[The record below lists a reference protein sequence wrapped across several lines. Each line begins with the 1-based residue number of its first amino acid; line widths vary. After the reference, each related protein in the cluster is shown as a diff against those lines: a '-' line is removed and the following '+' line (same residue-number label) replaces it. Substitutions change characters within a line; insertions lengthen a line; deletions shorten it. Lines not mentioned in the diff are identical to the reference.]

1 MHPYMRCFLLK
12 FILFLIIY
20 ILCLF
25 SKDKNMSI
33 FGDLNKKLLDKHK
46 PIVDRIN
53 SLENEYSDLTNDAL
67 KLEISVIRDKVK
79 DEISKTKNKEDVLNK
94 YLEQV
99 YAIVRETSKR
109 VLGMRHFDVQI
120 YAGIFLHK
128 GYITEM
134 KTGEGKTLVATLPA
148 FLNSLA
154 GDGVHIVTVNDYLA
168 KRDAEWMGKIYKF
181 LNASVAYIGHEESM
195 KLDYVTD
202 QDGNLHLQM
211 VPISRK
217 EAYLCDI
224 VYGTNNEFGFDYLR
238 DNMVIDLDDRVQR
251 GLDYAIVD
259 EVDSILIDE
268 ARTPLIISSQAEQ
281 STEKYYQF
289 ANIVKQLKEN
299 EDYVIDEKQKSA
311 ILTDNGLKRVEEM
324 LNIKNLYTDERIDLV
339 HHLEEALKAQS
350 LFLRDRDYVVKDGEI
365 IIVDEFTGRLMPGR
379 RYSEGLHQAI
389 EAKEGVEI
397 KNESMTLATIT
408 LQNYFRMYR
417 KLAGMTGTAV
427 TEAEEFSKIYKLETV
442 VIPTN
447 KKMIR
452 KDYED
457 EIYKDEKSKF
467 NAVVNKIKEK
477 YENGQPVLVGTV
489 SIEKNEQLH
498 KLLEKVQIP
507 HNVLNAKNHE
517 KEAEIIAQ
525 AGRLHAVTIATNM
538 AGRGVDIMLGGN
550 PQIKEEAEKVKE
562 LGGLFVIGTERHE
575 SRRID
580 NQLRGRSGRQGD
592 PGESQFYLSMED
604 DLMRIFGSERIKNM
618 MNAMGLPD
626 DMPIKNKMIT
636 RSIESAQKRVEGYNF
651 DIRKHLVEYDDV
663 INNHRN
669 IIYKKREEILE
680 NKDNSKEIVLG
691 FIKDEIEK
699 IVNINTSE
707 DNVNLWNIDNILIN
721 IRNMFNAPD
730 DISSNINNII
740 QDKQVHDLNQ
750 KKQSI
755 IDYIFDLASKSYDLL
770 EKDISPDILRQI
782 ERALLLKVI
791 DTLWIDHLDRV
802 DDLRMGI
809 GLRGY
814 GQRDPLVEYKRDA
827 FNMFSELIDNIKH
840 QVAFS
845 IFKIKLLANT
855 EAEQIINNNQ
865 IVKESESGAD
875 EPAQFEEVKEMF
887 SDNDVR
893 KKMQEE
899 VNQNKGNNTIHH
911 EKIGRND
918 PCPCGSGKKYKKC
931 CGKNK

>member
-1 MHPYMRCFLLK
+1 
-12 FILFLIIY
+12 
-20 ILCLF
+20 
-25 SKDKNMSI
+25 MSI
-33 FGDLNKKLLDKHK
+33 FGDPNKKILEKHK
-46 PIVDRIN
+46 PIVDNIN
-53 SLENEYSDLTNDAL
+53 KLESEYSSLTNDAL
-67 KLEISVIRDKVK
+67 KLEMSVIRDKIK
-79 DEISKTKNKEDVLNK
+79 DEISKTTNKEDVLNK
-94 YLEQV
+94 YLEKV

-181 LNASVAYIGHEESM
+181 LGANVAYIGHEESM
-195 KLDYVTD
+195 KLDYVSD
-202 QDGNLHLQM
+202 QDGNLQLQM
-211 VPISRK
+211 IPISRK

-238 DNMVIDLDDRVQR
+238 DNMVINLDDMVQR
-251 GLDYAIVD
+251 KLDYAIVD

-281 STEKYYQF
+281 STEQYYQF
-289 ANIVKQLKEN
+289 ANIVKQLNEN
-299 EDYVIDEKQKSA
+299 EDYTIDEKQKSA
-311 ILTDNGLKRVEEM
+311 TLTDNGLKRVEEI
-324 LNIKNLYTDERIDLV
+324 LNIKNLYTGERIDLV
-339 HHLEEALKAQS
+339 HHLEEALKARS

-477 YENGQPVLVGTV
+477 YDKGQPVLVGTV

-498 KLLEKVQIP
+498 KLLEKAQIP

-525 AGRLHAVTIATNM
+525 AGRLHSVTIATNM

-550 PQIKEEAEKVKE
+550 PQIKEEFEKVKE

-592 PGESQFYLSMED
+592 PGETQFYLSMED
-604 DLMRIFGSERIKNM
+604 DLMRIFGSDRIKNM

-636 RSIESAQKRVEGYNF
+636 RSIESAQKKVEGYNF

-663 INNHRN
+663 INSHRN
-669 IIYKKREEILE
+669 IIYKKRQEILE
-680 NKDNSKEIVLG
+680 NEDNSKDIVLG
-691 FIKDEIEK
+691 FVKDEIEK

-707 DNVNLWNIDNILIN
+707 DNINSWNIKNIVTN
-721 IRNMFNAPD
+721 IKNMFNVSD
-730 DISSNINNII
+730 SIEGDINNII
-740 QDKQVHDLNQ
+740 QDKSIRDINE
-750 KKQSI
+750 KRKAI
-755 IDYIFDLASKSYDLL
+755 IDYLYNLSLKSYDLL
-770 EKDISPDILRQI
+770 EQDITPDILRQI
-782 ERALLLKVI
+782 EKGVLLKVI
-791 DTLWIDHLDRV
+791 DNLWIDHLDRV
-802 DDLRMGI
+802 NDLRMGI

-827 FNMFSELIDNIKH
+827 FNMFSELINNIKH

-845 IFKIKLLANT
+845 IFRIKLLINR
-855 EAEQIINNNQ
+855 EAEQMVNNNMN
-865 IVKESESGAD
+865 IIKESETGAD
-875 EPAQFEEVKEMF
+875 EPVQFEKVEDTFK
-887 SDNDVR
+887 NDSVR

-899 VNQNKGNNTIHH
+899 VDQNKGTNEIHH

>member
-1 MHPYMRCFLLK
+1 
-12 FILFLIIY
+12 
-20 ILCLF
+20 
-25 SKDKNMSI
+25 MSI

-517 KEAEIIAQ
+517 REAEIIAQ

-770 EKDISPDILRQI
+770 EKDISPDILR
-782 ERALLLKVI
+782 
-791 DTLWIDHLDRV
+791 
-802 DDLRMGI
+802 
-809 GLRGY
+809 
-814 GQRDPLVEYKRDA
+814 
-827 FNMFSELIDNIKH
+827 
-840 QVAFS
+840 
-845 IFKIKLLANT
+845 
-855 EAEQIINNNQ
+855 
-865 IVKESESGAD
+865 
-875 EPAQFEEVKEMF
+875 
-887 SDNDVR
+887 
-893 KKMQEE
+893 
-899 VNQNKGNNTIHH
+899 
-911 EKIGRND
+911 
-918 PCPCGSGKKYKKC
+918 
-931 CGKNK
+931 